1 MEKGSFLRLEKL
13 CEEMKLQFL
22 LQARRM
28 AFGVEPLFG
37 YYQFKL
43 TEIKKLRQ
51 VYWGKLN
58 QIPTENIKESIP
70 DVW

>member
-1 MEKGSFLRLEKL
+1 MLRLERI
-13 CEEMKLQFL
+13 CEEIRLQFL
-22 LQARRM
+22 LAERRM
-28 AFGVEPLFG
+28 TFGVEPLLT

-43 TEIKKLRQ
+43 AEIKKLRQ

-58 QIPTENIKESIP
+58 EVEIDDLKESIP